1 MARIKT
7 YVNDTLI
14 SENDKIIGTDADDKD
29 LTKNYRIG
37 DLTSYF
43 INSIP
48 TSVGVQYS
56 DTFFIDV
63 ENEGGQIILL
73 SYTGEGIL
81 VNMHS
86 ASLADGILYTIVS
99 ENGFDFTIKPEVSE
113 FVDGLADLTV
123 TSNSIN
129 VFSYNGNWH
138 TF

>member
-1 MARIKT
+1 MARIKV
-7 YVNDTLI
+7 YVNDTII
-14 SENDKIIGTDADDKD
+14 SENDKIIGTDADEKD

-48 TSVGVQYS
+48 TGVGVQYS

-63 ENEGGQIILL
+63 ENEEGQIIFL
-73 SYTGEGIL
+73 SYIGEGIL

-99 ENGFDFTIKPEVSE
+99 ENGSDFTIKPEVSE